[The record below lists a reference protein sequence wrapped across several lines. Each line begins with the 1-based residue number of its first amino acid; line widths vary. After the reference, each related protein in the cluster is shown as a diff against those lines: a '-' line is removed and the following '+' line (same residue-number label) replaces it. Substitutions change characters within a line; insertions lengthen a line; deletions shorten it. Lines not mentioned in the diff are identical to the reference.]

1 MAASMLKS
9 AFPPLY
15 NAIMSLY
22 RHLPLLNSPPSIR
35 LLELDLDS
43 DENSKI
49 YSKMDTYKIQLQ
61 PDYDA
66 LSSTWGTDPD
76 LVNIDINAHEY
87 PVTRNLHDAL
97 QQFRHNQYNNRK
109 TKRKLWIDA
118 VCIHQADNAEKSSQL
133 MLMKDIYMGARNVL
147 IWLGKPD
154 SRTELAFDTLERFSA
169 DDHTPDGSAT
179 YKDIEILGT
188 VDERRAAIELFI
200 QRPYFDRVWIIQE
213 VVVAEKAMVFCGPFS
228 ITFEKLYA
236 ACQRMTGSG
245 FLPFSISSVGKLTY
259 LGDWRRYYQ
268 ELDGHDRE
276 EAFDLKVFIDSR
288 DKSASNLRDKVYALR
303 GLLNSN
309 IKKGII
315 VDYNNSVERVYTD
328 LAKHLL
334 TAQPGLRVLS
344 AVVLQHRKSS
354 TLDLPSWVPDWS
366 QRQWGGGILQ
376 KYYRFAPSKLF
387 KAGGTSKCCR
397 VTELEDSE
405 TICLQGHRLD
415 TVKRVVSVKETRN
428 ITELTVREM
437 AKETTLQKTY
447 PFTGESLWKAFFHT
461 LTADRSAL
469 SSRVSEDYRS
479 KYFSAFRNWNPNLP
493 PNERLENLP
502 TAAWAEISRTLG
514 AIVEDKVMLVTERG
528 YLGLGQEGSRAGDVI
543 CILAG
548 GETPFM
554 LRQSPADGGRS
565 QFLSECYVHGVMDGE
580 VLNNQGGSQLEKFLI
595 H

>member
-1 MAASMLKS
+1 
-9 AFPPLY
+9 
-15 NAIMSLY
+15 MSLY
-22 RHLPLLNSPPSIR
+22 RLHPLLNDPPSIR
-35 LLELDLDS
+35 LLELELDS
-43 DENSKI
+43 NETSKI
-49 YSKMDTYKIQLQ
+49 YAKIDTYKIPLQ

-66 LSSTWGTDPD
+66 LSYTWGIDTD
-76 LVNIDINAHEY
+76 LVNIEINAYEY
-87 PVTRNLHDAL
+87 PVTPNLRDAL
-97 QQFRHNQYNNRK
+97 QQFRQNQYNNEK
-109 TKRKLWIDA
+109 TKRKLWVDA
-118 VCIHQADNAEKSSQL
+118 ICIHQADHVEKSSQL
-133 MLMKDIYMGARNVL
+133 MLMKDIYAGARNVL

-154 SRTELAFDTLERFSA
+154 TLTELAFDTLERFSA
-169 DDHTPDGSAT
+169 DDGTPDGSAT
-179 YKDIEILGT
+179 YKDIDILGT
-188 VDERRAAIELFI
+188 VDEREAAIKLLIE
-200 QRPYFDRVWIIQE
+200 RPYFDRVWIIQE
-213 VVVAEKAMVFCGPFS
+213 VVVAKKAIVFCGPFS
-228 ITFEKLYA
+228 TTFEKLYT

-245 FLPFSISSVGKLTY
+245 FLPFSISSIGKLTY

-268 ELDGHDRE
+268 ELDGYNRE

-288 DKSASNLRDKVYALR
+288 DKSAANLRDKVYALR
-303 GLLNSN
+303 GLLNST

-354 TLDLPSWVPDWS
+354 ALDLPSWVPDWS
-366 QRQWGGGILQ
+366 KRQWGGGILQ

-387 KAGGTSKCCR
+387 KAGGTGKCRR

-405 TICLQGHRLD
+405 TICLEGHRLD
-415 TVKRVVSVKETRN
+415 TVKRVITVKEERS
-428 ITELTVREM
+428 ITESKVQEM
-437 AKETTLQKTY
+437 AKETTLQETY
-447 PFTGESLWKAFFHT
+447 LFTGGSLWKALFHT

-469 SSRVSEDYRS
+469 SFRVSEDYRS

-502 TAAWAEISRTLG
+502 LEAWAEISRTLG
-514 AIVEDKVMLVTERG
+514 TIIEDKVMLITERG
-528 YLGLGQEGSRAGDVI
+528 YLGLGQEGSQAGDVI
-543 CILAG
+543 CILLG

-554 LRQSPADGGRS
+554 LRQSQVHEGRF

-580 VLNNQGGSQLEKFLI
+580 VLNNQGSSQLEKFFI